1 MYFADNVF
9 AQWKINRRISFMKAS
24 GSHTVHFVPR
34 NEHFISRIDVTYD
47 RNSQALIVDAP
58 RSSGPVFLIS
68 VVGAAW

>member
-1 MYFADNVF
+1 
-9 AQWKINRRISFMKAS
+9 MKAP

-58 RSSGPVFLIS
+58 RSSGPVFVFS
-68 VVGAAW
+68 VVGAAWCLEKG